1 VARDAS
7 LNPNLRVFSYL
18 GTPEHN
24 HQLALFATA
33 WQHGAQPFWSLVQT
47 KEMLARQPCRAFFVA
62 ADAAAEWLGAML
74 LDVTEGVLDLLYV
87 YVAPANRRLGIG
99 QFLLEWLLM
108 YASTEGAGAAVILEV
123 RPSNVAALALY
134 KQLGFV
140 EVGRRKR
147 YYGNG
152 EDALVLKHF
161 GQETPCPRP

>member
-1 VARDAS
+1 
-7 LNPNLRVFSYL
+7 
-18 GTPEHN
+18 
-24 HQLALFATA
+24 
-33 WQHGAQPFWSLVQT
+33 
-47 KEMLARQPCRAFFVA
+47 
-62 ADAAAEWLGAML
+62 
-74 LDVTEGVLDLLYV
+74 VLDLLYV
-87 YVAPANRRLGIG
+87 YVAPANRLAGIG
-99 QFLLEWLLM
+99 QLLLEWLLI